1 MTTKY
6 FNIALYIFFGIAII
20 IAVALFSGKTDFG
33 NKKSD
38 TEAAGTV
45 SLWGTIPSSVISSA
59 LSTYNNDHQDYGVSY
74 RYIEPST
81 YEDELIEAF
90 ASGKGPDMYM
100 VTPGLLTR
108 FSDKISPIPYTSFT
122 ERSYTDSFVTA
133 ANIFLTEQ
141 GILALPF
148 RSDPLVMYY
157 NRDILESSF
166 QLTPPRYWDD
176 MYAFAQSVTKKSA
189 DGIISESAIA
199 FGAWDNV
206 THAKDIVAMMLLQSG
221 NAVTE
226 RSGSSL
232 VSVLDK
238 PTASGNSTARSLVTF
253 YGEFANPSSLYY
265 SWNEAKPE
273 SFDAFVAGDLALY
286 FGYASELP
294 TILAKNPNL
303 NFDVAIVPQIKNIAT
318 QKTYVDLVGIAISKF
333 SKNPITAYVVASEMT
348 GKDFSETLAEGG
360 DVTPSVRR
368 DMLKTATTVDDAYR
382 AVFNNSAIIGATWID
397 PDSQGTESIFRT
409 MIKSYTSGAAS
420 ANDAV
425 RSAHSALDLLIK
437 S

>member
-1 MTTKY
+1 MMKY

-20 IAVALFSGKTDFG
+20 IAVALFSGKTDIG
-33 NKKSD
+33 NKNSD
-38 TEAAGTV
+38 TQASGTV
-45 SLWGTIPSSVISSA
+45 TLWGPLPADTLSGA
-59 LSTYNNDHQDYGVSY
+59 LSAYNNEHQDYGVSY
-74 RYIEPST
+74 RYIAPSQ

-100 VTPGLLTR
+100 VTPALLVR
-108 FSDKISPIPYTSFT
+108 FSDKIAPIPYTSFT

-157 NRDILESSF
+157 NRDILESHF
-166 QLTPPRYWDD
+166 ELNPPRYWDD
-176 MYAFAQSVTKKSA
+176 MYAFAQNVTEKS
-189 DGIISESAIA
+189 DTGIISESAIA

-206 THAKDIVAMMLLQSG
+206 THAKDILSMMLLQSG
-221 NAVTE
+221 NTITA
-226 RSGSSL
+226 GSSSAL
-232 VSVLDK
+232 ATVLGAA
-238 PTASGNSTARSLVTF
+238 TAGGESTARSLVTF

-303 NFDVAIVPQIKNIAT
+303 NFDVALVPQIKNVAT
-318 QKTYVDLVGIAISKF
+318 QKTYVDLTGIAISKF
-333 SKNPITAYVVASEMT
+333 SKNPITAFVVASEMT
-348 GKDFSETLAEGG
+348 GKDFSETLAEE

-368 DMLKTATTVDDAYR
+368 DLLKTATTVDDAYR
-382 AVFNNSAIIGATWID
+382 AVFNNSAIVGATWID
-397 PDSQGTESIFRT
+397 PNSAETDSIFRT

-420 ANDAV
+420 ASEAV
-425 RSAHSALDLLIK
+425 RDANSALELLIK
-437 S
+437 R